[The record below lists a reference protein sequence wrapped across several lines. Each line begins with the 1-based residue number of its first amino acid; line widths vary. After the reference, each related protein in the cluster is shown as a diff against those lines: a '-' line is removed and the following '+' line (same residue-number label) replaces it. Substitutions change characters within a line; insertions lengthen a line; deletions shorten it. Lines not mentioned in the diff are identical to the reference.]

1 MQGAGHSVGKVIGA
15 GEKEVMPGIR
25 GWTEPRV
32 HACSGDAVAASSG
45 PPKKFCLDVCK
56 PLLRLS
62 PRSPQVPRYTEWN
75 QKSTELLLHL
85 PLPSPHAPLLEPARR
100 PPGLGT

>member
-1 MQGAGHSVGKVIGA
+1 
-15 GEKEVMPGIR
+15 MPGIR

-32 HACSGDAVAASSG
+32 LH
-45 PPKKFCLDVCK
+45 CLQWRCHHSQLWSTVEVLPDVCK

-62 PRSPQVPRYTEWN
+62 LPSPQVPRDTGWN
-75 QKSTELLLHL
+75 RKSTELLLHL
-85 PLPSPHAPLLEPARR
+85 PLPSPHAPLLGPAWR